1 MLVDFTRYG
10 CHHYSHPSW
19 PFAKGLCNSSHR
31 ASNVPSP
38 ELRAGPGTCF
48 KPGGFRI
55 CSLEVV
61 TSHIKKP
68 RDNAAETIL
77 GETVVEED
85 KERETQERDQTEV
98 RPSQSLQ
105 PTRWPHEEAQPTLQ
119 EADTSVPAEP
129 CLTGP
134 GNLKGVAY
142 YAAIKK

>member
-1 MLVDFTRYG
+1 MSPLLNSGLAQGLALSLAV
-10 CHHYSHPSW
+10 SE
-19 PFAKGLCNSSHR
+19 FALLKSLPPTSR
-31 ASNVPSP
+31 SP
-38 ELRAGPGTCF
+38 ETTLRRLYWGRLSA
-48 KPGGFRI
+48 
-55 CSLEVV
+55 
-61 TSHIKKP
+61 
-68 RDNAAETIL
+68 
-77 GETVVEED
+77 VEED